1 MPLRQKQF
9 VDWADRFDSQP
20 YVCAPRTAD
29 VTYGLP
35 PDQARIGRLSEER
48 MSMSLVRAERTGP
61 MRSGMFV
68 WNTAT
73 NRVMPSTF
81 SSNTRS
87 ASARFHCGG
96 PPTALS
102 IFTASAAREVIVSSA
117 GRPVN
122 AA

>member
-1 MPLRQKQF
+1 RQ
-9 VDWADRFDSQP
+9 DGEAGEGC
-20 YVCAPRTAD
+20 VCAPRTYD
-29 VTYGLP
+29 VRYGSP
-35 PDQARIGRLSEER
+35 PDQARIGRFSEER

-68 WNTAT
+68 LNTAT
-73 NRVMPSTF
+73 NRVMASTF

-102 IFTASAAREVIVSSA
+102 IFTANAAREVIVSSA
-117 GRPVN
+117 GGRRGGV
-122 AA
+122 